1 MSVESERVE
10 TFGHLENGLRQAGDW
25 YHWGPYLSERQWG
38 TVREDYSPGGTAW
51 EYLPHDHARSR
62 AYRWGEDGLAG
73 FSDVEGRL
81 CLALALWNGR
91 DPILKERIFGLTGNQ
106 GNHGEDAKEYWW
118 YLDAL
123 PSHAWNRWR
132 YHYPQ
137 REFPYGDLVAENG
150 RRGKLD
156 PEYELL
162 DTGAFDEDRYWIV
175 EVDYAKADP
184 HDVLMTV
191 RVTNAGPEAETLHV
205 LPTAW
210 YRNTWAW
217 ERRRRRSPSC
227 SSAPRRGR
235 HRASVP
241 GPARA
246 LAQSPSTAT
255 RAALLRQRDEQRAA
269 LRRRVGEPDAEGR
282 DQRPRRRRRRHR
294 RRRPR
299 DEVARSGTGSSRARA
314 RRRRSASGCGRRT
327 RGGDPWADFD
337 KVSATRLAEAD
348 QFYAEL
354 TPAETSDDEALV
366 LRQSF
371 AGMLWSKQL
380 YYYSVARWLDGD
392 PTQPTPPASRL
403 TGRNERWRTFDAF
416 DIMSMPDKWEYP
428 WFAAWDLAFHC
439 IALARVDPAFAK
451 YQLILLCREW
461 FQHPNGALA
470 AYEWSFDDVNPPVQA
485 WAALEVFA
493 IDGGRDVAFLSRVFD
508 KLLVNFTWWVNRE
521 DRTARTS
528 SRAASSASTT
538 SARSTARTCRRAEML
553 EQSDGTGWMGF
564 YALTMAA
571 IASILNNRGRPAT
584 DLVLKFLEHFALI
597 RDALES
603 QDLWDEADGFF
614 YDRLRLPDGRRSPLE
629 VRSIVGILPLL
640 GVASVDE
647 EVVDRAETVNKR
659 AAELLATAHPARG
672 APGERRVLLGVVG
685 VQRVLRLLKR
695 LFDESE
701 FLSPYGLR
709 AVSRWHAEHPFKL
722 DVDGMSSPIDYEPA
736 ESTTGMFG
744 GNSNWRGPIWMPVN
758 FLVIEALE
766 RYARFFG
773 DDLKVEYPTGSGKE
787 LTLEEIA
794 ADLRER
800 LISLFLV
807 GADGRRPCFGWV
819 ERLQTDPAWKDNVLF
834 NEYFHGDNGAG
845 LGATHQTG
853 WTGLVGELILRARG
867 ASVPSLGELMSR
879 AEGGTRGVTIR
890 FGPQVCGTLDE
901 AALREWLVADGV
913 GGYAMG
919 TVAGLRTRRYHG
931 LLAVAVDGPGA
942 ACSASPRSIRC
953 SSAATPASGSPRTSG
968 ANGTVDPSGY
978 ELLVSFDLEDGV
990 PRWRWQIGGIVARA
1004 RARDGARLAD
1014 GRRRPPPGRRRP
1026 AGPAR
1031 ADAALHLAERPR
1043 RAVRERRAGGRA
1055 GRRRVRLR
1063 GRLPGR
1069 RHRVRRPAASGT
1081 AACARARRRR
1091 AG

>member
-1 MSVESERVE
+1 MSVERERVE
-10 TFGHLENGLRQAGDW
+10 SFGRLENGLRQAGDW
-25 YHWGPYLSERQWG
+25 YLWGPYVSERQWG

-73 FSDVEGRL
+73 FCDVEQRL
-81 CLALALWNGR
+81 CLGLALWNGR

-137 REFPYGDLVAENG
+137 REFPYGDLVAENA

-162 DTGAFDEDRYWIV
+162 DTGVFDEDRYWIV

-184 HDVLMTV
+184 EDILMTV
-191 RVTNAGPEAETLHV
+191 RVTNAGPEADTVHV

-217 ERRRRRSPSC
+217 EVDGDKPEL
-227 SSAPRRGR
+227 
-235 HRASVP
+235 RAGGGSRVVTEHP
-241 GPARA
+241 FLGQLELCAQP
-246 LAQSPSTAT
+246 LAQ
-255 RAALLRQRDEQRAA
+255 
-269 LRRRVGEPDAEGR
+269 GEPKLLFCDNETNSEKLFGIA
-282 DQRPRRRRRRHR
+282 
-294 RRRPR
+294 
-299 DEVARSGTGSSRARA
+299 
-314 RRRRSASGCGRRT
+314 SASPTPKDGINDHVVAGADTVAAAAGTKAAFWYEARVEPGETVTLRVRLRPAA
-327 RGGDPWADFD
+327 RGGDPWVDFD
-337 KVSATRLAEAD
+337 AVAAARLGEAD
-348 QFYAEL
+348 EFYAEL
-354 TPAETSDDEALV
+354 TPAETTDDEALV
-366 LRQSF
+366 LRQSL

-380 YYYSVARWLDGD
+380 YYYDVARWLDGD

-403 TGRNERWRTFDAF
+403 GGRNSHWRTFDAF

-439 IALARVDPAFAK
+439 VALARVDPAFAK

-493 IDGGRDVAFLSRVFD
+493 IDGGQDAAFLSRVFD

-521 DRTARTS
+521 DS
-528 SRAASSASTT
+528 DGSNVFEGGFLGLDNIGPID
-538 SARSTARTCRRAEML
+538 RSHLPQGEML

-564 YALTMAA
+564 YALSMAA

-597 RDALES
+597 SDALES

-614 YDRLRLPDGRRSPLE
+614 YDRLRLADGRSIAIE

-640 GVASVDE
+640 GVAAIDE
-647 EVVDRAETVNKR
+647 AVVDRAETVNKR
-659 AAELLATAHPARG
+659 AAEMLSGAHPARG
-672 APGERRVLLGVVG
+672 GPGDRRLLLGVVG
-685 VQRVLRLLKR
+685 ISRVLRLLHR

-709 AVSRWHAEHPFKL
+709 AVSRWHADHPWEL
-722 DVDGMSSPIDYEPA
+722 DVDGTSSRIDYEPA

-744 GNSNWRGPIWMPVN
+744 GNSNWRGPVWMPVN
-758 FLVIEALE
+758 FLVVEALG

-773 DDLKVEYPTGSGKE
+773 GDLKVEYPTGSGKE
-787 LTLEEIA
+787 LTLDEVV
-794 ADLRER
+794 ADLQER

-819 ERLQTDPAWKDNVLF
+819 DRLQTDPAWKDNVLF

-845 LGATHQTG
+845 LGASHQTG
-853 WTGLVGELILRARG
+853 WTGLVSELILRRRG
-867 ASVPSLGELMSR
+867 ATVPSLGELM
-879 AEGGTRGVTIR
+879 A
-890 FGPQVCGTLDE
+890 PPK
-901 AALREWLVADGV
+901 
-913 GGYAMG
+913 
-919 TVAGLRTRRYHG
+919 AGSHT
-931 LLAVAVDGPGA
+931 
-942 ACSASPRSIRC
+942 
-953 SSAATPASGSPRTSG
+953 
-968 ANGTVDPSGY
+968 
-978 ELLVSFDLEDGV
+978 
-990 PRWRWQIGGIVARA
+990 
-1004 RARDGARLAD
+1004 
-1014 GRRRPPPGRRRP
+1014 
-1026 AGPAR
+1026 
-1031 ADAALHLAERPR
+1031 
-1043 RAVRERRAGGRA
+1043 
-1055 GRRRVRLR
+1055 
-1063 GRLPGR
+1063 
-1069 RHRVRRPAASGT
+1069 
-1081 AACARARRRR
+1081 
-1091 AG
+1091 